1 MTHASMAQPAA
12 PGAAP
17 PGPAVPAAA
26 AAAAA
31 GAAASAAGHAHW
43 QKGRADARQGDWHAA
58 ALSFGR
64 ATAAAPRDA
73 LYWINLAN
81 AQRHAG
87 AWPSAI
93 DAARQAWALE
103 PGHALAGQ
111 ILGDCLAQQHR
122 YAEAADAYAAL
133 EASGTQEPQ
142 AMLRHA
148 SMLHALH
155 RPQDA
160 VPVLLRALA
169 LEPALV
175 TGHALL
181 ADAMREL
188 GLKREAVEC
197 MRTVLALEPMHL
209 EALSHLSFEKRHLCD
224 WRELDADIR
233 RVESILSS
241 AVESPPRLAAVF
253 GLLSLPL
260 EPRLHRAAAELE
272 TRALTAGIEA
282 LPALRVPA
290 DTPRIRLGFV
300 SFDFREHPVSQ
311 LLVESFERLDRTC
324 FELHLYC
331 TGRDDGSALRARV
344 VAAADHFTTLGG
356 LSDQQAAERIRAD
369 RIELLVDLMG
379 YTRGHRTGILAR
391 RPAPVQVNYLGYPG
405 STGAPFIDYV
415 VGDPV
420 VTPLEAAPL
429 YSEQIAQMPRCFQPN
444 GRWRPL
450 PQPMPRSDAGL
461 ADDAFV
467 MCAFNHTYKI
477 LPAAFDAW
485 CQVMRSVPRAVLWLK
500 QTNSQ
505 LHGNVLREA
514 AARGI
519 GASRIV
525 FADVVPYAQHFSRL
539 ALADVFVDTWPYNAH
554 TTASD
559 ALWAGVPVVTLA
571 QQGFA
576 SRVAASALD
585 AAGLGELAFENVA
598 DYICAIHALALD
610 APLRQGYR
618 DHLVQQRQTLPLFDS
633 ARHTREFEALL
644 TRMSQRHRAGLA
656 PAALPAAL
664 ATALSATPPT
674 EREPS

>member
-1 MTHASMAQPAA
+1 MTFASTA
-12 PGAAP
+12 PTTAT
-17 PGPAVPAAA
+17 
-26 AAAAA
+26 
-31 GAAASAAGHAHW
+31 AAGHPHW
-43 QKGRADARQGDWHAA
+43 QQGRAHARRGDWRAA
-58 ALSFGR
+58 ARSFGR
-64 ATAAAPRDA
+64 ATAAAPQDV

-81 AQRHAG
+81 AQRHVG
-87 AWPSAI
+87 AWPQAI
-93 DAARQAWALE
+93 DAAQKAWALE

-111 ILGDCLAQQHR
+111 MLGDCLAQQHR
-122 YAEAADAYAAL
+122 YAEAAEAYAAL
-133 EASGTQEPQ
+133 EAAGTQEPQ

-169 LEPALV
+169 AEPTLV

-181 ADAMREL
+181 ADALREL

-224 WRELDADIR
+224 WSDLAADVG
-233 RVESILSS
+233 RVQEVL
-241 AVESPPRLAAVF
+241 ARAADGPPRLAAAF

-260 EPRLHRAAAELE
+260 EPALHRAAAALE
-272 TRALTAGIEA
+272 TRALTAGIEP
-282 LPALRVPA
+282 LPALHAMQSAEGVGA
-290 DTPRIRLGFV
+290 DSSRIKLGFM

-311 LLVESFERLDRTC
+311 LLVESFERLDRSR

-344 VAAADHFTTLGG
+344 VAAADHFVVLTG

-369 RIELLVDLMG
+369 GIELLVDLMG
-379 YTRGHRTGILAR
+379 YTRGHRIGILAR
-391 RPAPVQVNYLGYPG
+391 RPAPVQINYLGYPG

-461 ADDAFV
+461 AEGAFV

-485 CQVMRSVPRAVLWLK
+485 CAVLRAVPHAVLWLK
-500 QTNSQ
+500 ETNSQ

-514 AARGI
+514 AARGVD
-519 GASRIV
+519 GSRIV
-525 FADVVPYAQHFSRL
+525 FAGVVPYAQHFSRL

-576 SRVAASALD
+576 SRVAASVLD
-585 AAGLGELAFENVA
+585 AAGLGELAFETVA
-598 DYICAIHALALD
+598 DYTCAIQALALD

-618 DHLVQQRQTLPLFDS
+618 DHLVQQRHTLPLFDS
-633 ARHTREFEALL
+633 VRHTREFEALL
-644 TRMSQRHRAGLA
+644 TRMSQRQRAGLA
-656 PAALPAAL
+656 PAALAAEGEPA
-664 ATALSATPPT
+664 
-674 EREPS
+674 

>member
-1 MTHASMAQPAA
+1 MTLASMAPTAA
-12 PGAAP
+12 PV
-17 PGPAVPAAA
+17 PGQQHWQQGRTHARRGDWRAAA
-26 AAAAA
+26 RAF
-31 GAAASAAGHAHW
+31 GRAAASAPN
-43 QKGRADARQGDWHAA
+43 DV
-58 ALSFGR
+58 
-64 ATAAAPRDA
+64 

-81 AQRHAG
+81 AERHAG
-87 AWPSAI
+87 GWRSAI
-93 DAARQAWALE
+93 DAARTALSLE

-111 ILGDCLAQQHR
+111 MLGDCLAQQHR
-122 YAEAADAYAAL
+122 YAEAAEAYAAL
-133 EASGTQEPQ
+133 ETAGTQEPL

-148 SMLHALH
+148 SMLQALH

-160 VPVLLRALA
+160 VPVVLRALA
-169 LEPALV
+169 IEPTLV

-181 ADAMREL
+181 ADALREL

-224 WRELDADIR
+224 WRELGVDIA
-233 RVESILSS
+233 RVQSIL
-241 AVESPPRLAAVF
+241 ARAAEGPPRLTAVF

-260 EPRLHRAAAELE
+260 DPLLHRAAAALE
-272 TRALTAGIEA
+272 TRALTAGIEP
-282 LPALRVPA
+282 LPAVHMPA
-290 DTPRIRLGFV
+290 STPRIRLGFV

-311 LLVESFERLDRTC
+311 LLIESFERLDRSR

-344 VAAADHFTTLGG
+344 VAAADHFVVLTG

-369 RIELLVDLMG
+369 GIELLVDLMG
-379 YTRGHRTGILAR
+379 YTRGHRIGILAR
-391 RPAPVQVNYLGYPG
+391 RPAPVQINYLGYPG

-429 YSEQIAQMPRCFQPN
+429 YSEQLAQMPRCFQPN

-450 PQPMPRSDAGL
+450 PEPMPRSEAGL
-461 ADDAFV
+461 AEDAFV

-477 LPAAFDAW
+477 LPPAFDAW
-485 CQVMRSVPRAVLWLK
+485 CEVLRSVPQALLWLK
-500 QTNSQ
+500 ETNSQ

-514 AARGI
+514 AARGVD
-519 GASRIV
+519 ASRIV
-525 FADVVPYAQHFSRL
+525 FAGVVPYAQHFSRL

-576 SRVAASALD
+576 SRVAASVLD
-585 AAGLGELAFENVA
+585 AAGLGELAFYNVP
-598 DYICAIHALALD
+598 DYICAIQALGLD

-633 ARHTREFEALL
+633 AGHTREFEALL

-656 PAALPAAL
+656 PAALPAAP
-664 ATALSATPPT
+664 AA
-674 EREPS
+674 EGEPA